1 MDMESVPGEL
11 GPDEV
16 QPELM
21 SSLDASK
28 YLGISLNT
36 LTKWR
41 SRNIGPKYYKYG
53 GANNAAV
60 RYDRDDVEEFRLAH
74 GVRTTGGDK

>member
-1 MDMESVPGEL
+1 MGT
-11 GPDEV
+11 DEI

-21 SSLDASK
+21 SSLDTSK

-53 GANNAAV
+53 GASNAAI
-60 RYDRDDVEEFRLAH
+60 RYDKADVEASRTAH
-74 GVRTTGGDK
+74 TIRTN

>member
-1 MDMESVPGEL
+1 MDMESIPTEMGLDEL
-11 GPDEV
+11 

-21 SSLDASK
+21 TSVDASK

-41 SRNIGPKYYKYG
+41 GRNIGPKYYKYG
-53 GANNAAV
+53 GASNAAV
-60 RYDRDDVEEFRLAH
+60 RYDKADVEDFRTAH
-74 GVRTTGGDK
+74 GVRTTGEDK